1 MFGGTASAYEGSW
14 QHILVMSSGAL
25 RRWERNRAGGWF
37 LEDATQPKAGVAS
50 GSELT
55 MNLRIVSK
63 YDDDEYR
70 GIPYTG
76 RRKSVTPVVSDDES
90 GDTVATEIV
99 VTEEVQSGNNIWIP
113 TSPAYSPSPPVQSP
127 TSPAY
132 SPTSPPSIRGEDDI
146 DLDDVSKE
154 KAVVQPKDNSGPDA
168 RLTSMSINNARVAE
182 GTKRQPRNYPARF
195 TAEHIAYLDC
205 SRDGDS
211 DEDEVQDVAPRRKK
225 AKGNEGQCN
234 QLS

>member
-55 MNLRIVSK
+55 TNLRIVSK

-146 DLDDVSKE
+146 DLDEVITEEAAVQWKE
-154 KAVVQPKDNSGPDA
+154 PSRPDPG
-168 RLTSMSINNARVAE
+168 LTSMAMNNAKMAE
-182 GTKRQPRNYPARF
+182 ETKGQSRKYPARV
-195 TAEHIAYLDC
+195 TAEHIAFLQCTEDV
-205 SRDGDS
+205 DS
-211 DEDEVQDVAPRRKK
+211 DTEDVAPRRKK
-225 AKGNEGQCN
+225 AKGNKGQ
-234 QLS
+234 